1 MKSIIC
7 ENYKVFIGENILRN
21 VQLDSYKKI
30 CLLTDKNQKN
40 NIIDYFLKE
49 IKSEF
54 DIIEIESSEINK
66 NISSVLNIWNFLSQ
80 NNYNKNSLIINLGGG
95 VICDLGGFCASTFKR
110 GIDFLNIPTTLLSM
124 VDASI
129 GGKNG
134 INFHGFKNQ
143 IGTFKNP
150 ISVYIDTN
158 FLNTLETNQWLSG
171 YVEIVKSALIYDSD
185 FWTLLSSKFYKDHN
199 INELIFK
206 SLNIKK
212 EIVEKDPFDKGPR
225 KILNFG
231 HTIGH
236 AIESFYLNKKK
247 KITHGKAIAMGIVM
261 ELKYSRTR
269 KKNEI
274 IKYIKSIYNEIEEVD
289 INHLIKYL
297 KHDKKNEDN
306 LINFSILK
314 DIGKCDFN
322 NYINIDD
329 L

>member
-7 ENYKVFIGENILRN
+7 ENYKIFIGENILRN
-21 VQLDSYKKI
+21 IQLDSYKKI

-95 VICDLGGFCASTFKR
+95 VICDIGGFCASTFKR
-110 GIDFLNIPTTLLSM
+110 GVDFLNIPTTLLSM

-134 INFHGFKNQ
+134 INYLGFKNQ

-185 FWTLLSSKFYKDHN
+185 FWTLLSSKFYKNHN

-206 SLNIKK
+206 SLNIKS
-212 EIVEKDPFDKGPR
+212 R
-225 KILNFG
+225 LL
-231 HTIGH
+231 
-236 AIESFYLNKKK
+236 YRCY
-247 KITHGKAIAMGIVM
+247 IA
-261 ELKYSRTR
+261 
-269 KKNEI
+269 
-274 IKYIKSIYNEIEEVD
+274 YNTFRNDMI
-289 INHLIKYL
+289 
-297 KHDKKNEDN
+297 
-306 LINFSILK
+306 
-314 DIGKCDFN
+314 
-322 NYINIDD
+322 
-329 L
+329 